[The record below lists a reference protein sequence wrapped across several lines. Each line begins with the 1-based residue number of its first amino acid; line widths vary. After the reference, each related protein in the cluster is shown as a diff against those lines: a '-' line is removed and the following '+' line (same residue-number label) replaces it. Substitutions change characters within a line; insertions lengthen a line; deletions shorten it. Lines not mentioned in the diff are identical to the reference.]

1 MNNIIRTEGVDKH
14 YGGIIALNSF
24 DLQVEEGSIHG
35 LIGPNGSGKT
45 TTFNVIS
52 GMQPVTGGKIYY
64 QEQDIT
70 ALNAMERAKLGINR
84 TFQMPRVMQRMSCL
98 ENVML
103 GYHSRAK
110 LDLVG
115 TFFHLPFTQS
125 RQERMIRDKAMEML
139 RFVGLEKSANRWG
152 GELVWAEQQQL
163 QIARSLC
170 NQPKLL
176 MLDEP
181 TSGMGEKETE
191 MIQDIIRKINSEG
204 ITIILIA
211 HDVKLVTSIADRITA
226 IEFGVKIAEGTP
238 EEILNNRK
246 VVEAYL
252 GAE

>member
-24 DLQVEEGSIHG
+24 DFQVAEGSIHG

-52 GMQPVTGGKIYY
+52 GMQPVTAGKIFFRDR
-64 QEQDIT
+64 DIT
-70 ALNAMERAKLGINR
+70 TLNAMERAKLGINR

-103 GYHSRAK
+103 GYHSRAR
-110 LDLVG
+110 LDLLG
-115 TFFHLPFTQS
+115 TFFHLPFTRS
-125 RQERMIRDKAMEML
+125 RQEQAIQEKAMEML
-139 RFVGLEKSANRWG
+139 RFVGLERAADRYA

-170 NQPKLL
+170 SEPELL

-181 TSGMGEKETE
+181 TSGMGENETA
-191 MIQDIIRKINSEG
+191 MIQEIIRKINSRG
-204 ITIILIA
+204 ISIILIA